1 MYIDTYWKIM
11 KNSYDPGSGYQTG
24 PRIEKFID
32 HKKERKADFQR
43 KTGVD
48 RSLMT
53 RAFSQERD
61 LGLTS
66 LEKIGKAYPEL
77 SLDWVITGEGEMLQ
91 PEKLSEEM
99 DEIINQYKSIKDEN
113 GKDRLRIQVELFER
127 ELAEMKILKSTADD
141 YLNIDDQFNLTIS
154 ERLQERLL
162 WLHYLRRE
170 RWKRHLE
177 SLQVMD
183 AMFNGKPKDDQYS
196 GQLSKPIKLKDS
208 INKIDKRIKEFIF
221 LKSLEIY
228 SIIS

>member
-1 MYIDTYWKIM
+1 MRKKY
-11 KNSYDPGSGYQTG
+11 NQASGYQTG

-32 HKKERKADFQR
+32 HKKEKKADFQR

-77 SLDWVITGEGEMLQ
+77 SLDWVFTGKGEMLK

-99 DEIINQYKSIKDEN
+99 DDILNQYKTIKDEN
-113 GKDRLRIQVELFER
+113 DKDRLRIQVELFEK
-127 ELAEMKILKSTADD
+127 ELAETKILKSTADD
-141 YLNIDDQFNLTIS
+141 YLTGNDDQFNQTIT

-170 RWKRHLE
+170 RRKRHLD
-177 SLQVMD
+177 SLRVMGE
-183 AMFNGKPKDDQYS
+183 MLNGQSKETLYS
-196 GQLSKPIKLKDS
+196 GQLSKPIRTKDS
-208 INKIDKRIKEFIF
+208 LNKMDKRIKDFIF
-221 LKSLEIY
+221 LMSKESRNLIP
-228 SIIS
+228 IKK

>member
-1 MYIDTYWKIM
+1 MRNKY
-11 KNSYDPGSGYQTG
+11 NQVSGYQTG

-43 KTGVD
+43 KTGID

-66 LEKIGKAYPEL
+66 LKKIGKAYPEL
-77 SLDWVITGEGEMLQ
+77 SLDWVFTGKGEMLK

-99 DEIINQYKSIKDEN
+99 DDILNQYKTIKDEN
-113 GKDRLRIQVELFER
+113 DKDRLRIQVELFER
-127 ELAEMKILKSTADD
+127 ELAEIKILKSTADD
-141 YLNIDDQFNLTIS
+141 YLIDNDDQFIQTMT

-170 RWKRHLE
+170 RMKRHIDSNRALVE
-177 SLQVMD
+177 MG
-183 AMFNGKPKDDQYS
+183 NNPGTPYS
-196 GQLSKPIKLKDS
+196 GQNSAPFRTKDS
-208 INKIDKRIKEFIF
+208 LIKADNRIKAFIF
-221 LKSLEIY
+221 LKSKESRNLMPNRK
-228 SIIS
+228 